1 VVVIEIKDAE
11 LITALEA
18 RAAEL
23 GVTDAAIV
31 SLIGAAD
38 SFTVSTM
45 PAGDANDDVLT
56 DYQVPGEMSGTGE
69 LVAGKAHV
77 HATFGVHGDRAV
89 TGHLHSAQ
97 VTTHFA
103 RVYLTPVTAA

>member
-18 RAAEL
+18 RAAEV
-23 GVTDAAIV
+23 GVTDGAIV

-45 PAGDANDDVLT
+45 PAGDAS
-56 DYQVPGEMSGTGE
+56 EMSGTGE

-89 TGHLHSAQ
+89 TGHLHRAQ

-103 RVYLTPVTAA
+103 RVYLIPISTA